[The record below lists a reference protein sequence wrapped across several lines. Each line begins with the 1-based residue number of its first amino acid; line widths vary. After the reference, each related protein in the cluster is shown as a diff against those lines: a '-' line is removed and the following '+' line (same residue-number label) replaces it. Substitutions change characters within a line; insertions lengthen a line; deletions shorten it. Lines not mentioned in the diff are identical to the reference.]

1 MTDRPVTE
9 LRFPA
14 MGTVAHV
21 IIVGSN
27 GDLVYVAQRRLAEL
41 ERRWSRFLADS
52 DVNRIN
58 SGAGRPV
65 AVSPD
70 TFLLVTR
77 AVEAWRMT
85 GGAFDPT
92 VLASMH
98 AIGYDRTFTEMTG
111 LASVGTLQP
120 SVGCVGIVLDARLRT
135 VMVPIGVGLDLGG
148 IGKGLAADLVVAE
161 MIGLGGR
168 GACVNIG
175 GDVRVDGVSPT
186 GDGWELAISDPF
198 DDRRFL
204 ATVRISSGALVTSS
218 TKMRAWVQGGQR
230 VHHLIN
236 PLKGGPS
243 ESDLVSVSVLTADAW
258 SGEALA
264 KAMIIVGIE
273 TAQQLAAAAG
283 ITGVLVA
290 DSEGHF
296 RLPGL
301 DQFSPVA
308 AVS

>member
-1 MTDRPVTE
+1 VTDRPVAE

-14 MGTVAHV
+14 MGTEAHV

-27 GDLVYVAQRRLAEL
+27 GDLVHVAQRRLAEL
-41 ERRWSRFLADS
+41 ERRWSRFVADS

-65 AVSPD
+65 AVCPD

-111 LASVGTLQP
+111 LAPIGNLQP

-161 MIGLGGR
+161 MIGFGAG

-175 GDVRVDGVSPT
+175 GDVRVDGLSPT
-186 GDGWELAISDPF
+186 GDGWELAIADPF

-204 ATVRISSGALVTSS
+204 TTVRISSGALVTSS
-218 TKMRAWVQGGQR
+218 TKMRAWVQGGRR

-236 PLKGGPS
+236 PLTGGPS

-273 TAQQLAAAAG
+273 TAQQLAAVSG
-283 ITGVLVA
+283 VTGVLVA
-290 DSEGHF
+290 DGEGHF

-301 DQFSPVA
+301 DQFTPVA
-308 AVS
+308 AAS

>member
-1 MTDRPVTE
+1 V
-9 LRFPA
+9 
-14 MGTVAHV
+14 H
-21 IIVGSN
+21 
-27 GDLVYVAQRRLAEL
+27 VAQRRLAEL
-41 ERRWSRFLADS
+41 ERRWSRFEADS

-65 AVSPD
+65 AVCGD

-98 AIGYDRTFTEMTG
+98 AIGYDRTFLEMTG
-111 LASVGTLQP
+111 IAPVGTLEP
-120 SVGCVGIVLDARLRT
+120 SAGCAGVVLDARLRT
-135 VMVPIGVGLDLGG
+135 VMVPVGVGLDLGG

-161 MIGLGGR
+161 MIGFGAR
-168 GACVNIG
+168 GACVNLG
-175 GDVRVDGVSPT
+175 GDVRVDGESPS
-186 GDGWELAISDPF
+186 GDGWELAIADPF
-198 DDRRFL
+198 NESRFL
-204 ATVRISSGALVTSS
+204 ATVRIASGALVTSS
-218 TKMRAWVQGGQR
+218 TKMRAWVQGGR
-230 VHHLIN
+230 SVHHLIN
-236 PLKGGPS
+236 PLTGGPS
-243 ESDLVSVSVLTADAW
+243 ESDLSSVSVLTAHAW

-283 ITGVLVA
+283 VTGVLVA
-290 DSEGHF
+290 DGEGHF

-301 DQFSPVA
+301 DQYTPATAS
-308 AVS
+308 